1 MRWWP
6 WNLPYSRR
14 APEHA
19 NALRLYESLPAFDP
33 ARDARGLRLIVI
45 DVETTGLRPYRDRLL
60 AIGAVA
66 VTNGLIRLDDSFEA
80 TIRQEEPSTP
90 ENILVHGID
99 GTAQTSGV
107 DAADAR
113 VSFLEVA
120 REAPLVGFHAEFDR
134 VFVTRAMRQALRAKP
149 RNPWLDLADLAPA
162 LFPEHAESAR
172 TLDDWTAAFG
182 IENAGRHQALAD
194 AVATAQLLQVILA
207 RAAQLGTA
215 QFADLAA
222 RAKERR
228 WLANSLRLP

>member
-1 MRWWP
+1 
-6 WNLPYSRR
+6 
-14 APEHA
+14 
-19 NALRLYESLPAFDP
+19 
-33 ARDARGLRLIVI
+33 VI
-45 DVETTGLRPYRDRLL
+45 DVETTGLSPYRDRLL

-66 VTNGLIRLDDSFEA
+66 LTNGLIRLDDSFEA
-80 TIRQEEPSTP
+80 TIRQNEPSAA

-107 DAADAR
+107 DAAD
-113 VSFLEVA
+113 VLVEFLKFA

-134 VFVTRAMRQALRAKP
+134 VFVTRAMRQALRARP

-162 LFPEHAESAR
+162 VFPEHAENAHA
-172 TLDDWTAAFG
+172 LDDWTAAFE
-182 IENAGRHQALAD
+182 IENAARHEALAD

-207 RAAQLGTA
+207 RAAQLGMSR
-215 QFADLAA
+215 FADLAA